1 MVPDFAVLKT
11 NEQNLKQTI
20 KNEQKTIHIRIQ
32 TSSPFFKQK
41 ASDSN
46 IQMHTSQAERCT
58 KQ

>member
-20 KNEQKTIHIRIQ
+20 KNKQKTIHIRIQ

-41 ASDSN
+41 ASDPN
-46 IQMHTSQAERCT
+46 IKMHTSQAERCT